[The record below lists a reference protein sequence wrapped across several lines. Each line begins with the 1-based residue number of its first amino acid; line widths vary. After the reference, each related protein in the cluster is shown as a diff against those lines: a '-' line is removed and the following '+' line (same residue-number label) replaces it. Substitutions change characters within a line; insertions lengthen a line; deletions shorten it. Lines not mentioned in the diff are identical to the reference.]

1 MRAEQE
7 LSERKRVDILTA
19 KEYLN
24 QAYEIDREINMTLV
38 KVDKLRNSLYGKGQ
52 QLDDVGDSKSSCSS
66 DHIGDT
72 VALVIDYENKA
83 NELIDKL
90 IRARIEIEK
99 AIQLVPDSVQREVL
113 ERRYLL
119 FQPWE
124 SYFDTRTGEK
134 IVGIDE
140 SMHYSSRQ
148 IYRIHGKALIWMSV
162 NVSECQS

>member
-1 MRAEQE
+1 M
-7 LSERKRVDILTA
+7 TA

-24 QAYEIDREINMTLV
+24 QAYEIDQEINMTLA

-52 QLDDVGDSKSSCSS
+52 QLDDVGGSKFSCSS

>member
-1 MRAEQE
+1 M
-7 LSERKRVDILTA
+7 TA

-119 FQPWE
+119 FQPWD
-124 SYFDTRTGEK
+124 SGYDKATGEYK
-134 IVGIDE
+134 KGIYE
-140 SMHYSSRQ
+140 TMHFSRRQ
-148 IYRIHGKALIWMSV
+148 IFYLHGEALKNFALNCIELHSYK
-162 NVSECQS
+162 